1 MINIFKYCIKKFND
15 YYFHKLNYKEIEK
28 ATSILNDDEKLIFYN
43 MSSYDKYHSFNV
55 YEKLKIHNVPKIYL
69 KLALLHDCGKH
80 NISFLIRVLHKLRFK
95 TILREHPYIGYE
107 KLKDI
112 DIELANL
119 VRLHHSKAQNEYM
132 KLFQDADDRS

>member
-1 MINIFKYCIKKFND
+1 MINIFRYCIRKFND
-15 YYFHKLNYKEIEK
+15 YYFHKLDYKELEK
-28 ATSILNDDEKLIFYN
+28 VTNILNDAEKLIFNN

-55 YEKLKIHNVPKIYL
+55 YEKLKIHNVPKVYL
-69 KLALLHDCGKH
+69 KLALLHDCGKN
-80 NISFLIRVLHKLRFK
+80 NISFFIRVLHKLKFK
-95 TILREHPYIGYE
+95 TILRKHPYLGYA

-119 VRLHHSKAQNEYM
+119 VRLHHSISQNEYI